1 MNWWRVRRRLFWSGA
16 SLFAGVCA
24 LGFTVTGFGSGT
36 PNLIAL
42 AACFT
47 ILTLSFGRRARL

>member
-1 MNWWRVRRRLFWSGA
+1 VNWDYRRRMFWRGA

-36 PNLIAL
+36 PALIAL
-42 AACFT
+42 AVCFT